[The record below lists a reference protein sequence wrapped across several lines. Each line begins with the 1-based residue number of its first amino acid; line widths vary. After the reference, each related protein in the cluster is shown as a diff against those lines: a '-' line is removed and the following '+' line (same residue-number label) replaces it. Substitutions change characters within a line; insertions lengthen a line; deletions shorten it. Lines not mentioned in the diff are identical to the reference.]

1 MTAYVSA
8 CPSAPSR
15 KLGLLGGTFNPIH
28 RCHLILARTVLRR
41 LDLDQILF
49 IPTGDP
55 PHKAKE
61 DLAPA
66 SHRLD
71 MVRLAIEGEAGLS
84 VTDLETR
91 RPGVSYSI
99 ETVTSLQASEGP
111 TTSLYFI
118 IGLDA
123 FLELG
128 SWRRAEDLL
137 QSCHFIVVSRPGAR
151 FVQLAAM
158 PPLLPRLD
166 PTLLAAFDRGAI
178 DCATLA
184 LSGDRTLSLLSMAPC
199 IVSASMIRRHV
210 REGASLAGL
219 LPPPVERY
227 IIHHDLYQERHNP
240 TRFEG

>member
-1 MTAYVSA
+1 MNAHLPAT
-8 CPSAPSR
+8 PSPPPR

-28 RCHLILARTVLRR
+28 RCHLTLARTVLER
-41 LDLDQILF
+41 LDLDQVLF

-55 PHKAKE
+55 PHKAKA

-66 SHRLD
+66 SLRLE
-71 MVRLAIEGEAGLS
+71 MVRLAIEGEASFS

-91 RPGVSYSI
+91 RSGLSYSI
-99 ETVTSLQASEGP
+99 DTVTSLQASEGP
-111 TTSLYFI
+111 TTALYFI
-118 IGLDA
+118 LGLDA

-128 SWRRAEDLL
+128 SWRRAADLL
-137 QSCHFIVVSRPGAR
+137 RSCHFIVVSRPGAR
-151 FVQLAAM
+151 FTQLAAVS
-158 PPLLPRLD
+158 LLPRLD
-166 PTLLAAFDRGAI
+166 PTVLTALDHGAL

-184 LSGDRTLSLLSMAPC
+184 LPADRSLSLLSMAPC
-199 IVSASMIRRHV
+199 IVSASMVRQCV

>member
-1 MTAYVSA
+1 MTAPVPANPTS
-8 CPSAPSR
+8 PPR

-28 RCHLILARTVLRR
+28 RCHLTLARTVIER
-41 LDLDQILF
+41 LDLDQVLF

-66 SHRLD
+66 SDRFD
-71 MVRLAIEGEAGLS
+71 MVRLAIEGEAGFS

-91 RPGVSYSI
+91 RQGVSYTI
-99 ETVTSLQASEGP
+99 ETITSLQASEGP
-111 TTSLYFI
+111 TTEFYFI

-123 FLELG
+123 FLDLG

-137 QSCHFIVVSRPGAR
+137 RSCHFIVVSRPGAR
-151 FVQLAAM
+151 FAQLAAM
-158 PPLLPRLD
+158 SLLPRLD
-166 PTLLAAFDRGAI
+166 PTVLAALDRGTI
-178 DCATLA
+178 DYARLA
-184 LSGDRTLSLLSMAPC
+184 LPAACTLSLLSMAPC
-199 IVSASMIRRHV
+199 VVSASMVRRHV
-210 REGASLAGL
+210 REGASLSGL

-227 IIHHDLYQERHNP
+227 IIRHDLYQERHNP

>member
-1 MTAYVSA
+1 MNAFASA
-8 CPSAPSR
+8 SPASPPR

-28 RCHLILARTVLRR
+28 RCHLTLARTVLER
-41 LDLDQILF
+41 LDLDQVLF

-66 SHRLD
+66 SHRFE
-71 MVRLAIEGEAGLS
+71 MVRLAIEGEARFS
-84 VTDLETR
+84 VTDIETR
-91 RPGVSYSI
+91 RQGVSYTI
-99 ETVTSLQASEGP
+99 ETITCLQASEGP
-111 TTSLYFI
+111 TTALYFI

-137 QSCHFIVVSRPGAR
+137 RSCHFIVVSRPGAR
-151 FVQLAAM
+151 FAQLAAM
-158 PPLLPRLD
+158 SLLPRLD
-166 PTLLAAFDRGAI
+166 PSVLASLDRGAI
-178 DCATLA
+178 DCARLA
-184 LSGDRTLSLLSMAPC
+184 LPGDCTLSLLSMGPC
-199 IVSASMIRRHV
+199 IVSASMVRRHV
-210 REGASLAGL
+210 HEGASLAGL

-227 IIHHDLYQERHNP
+227 IIRHDLYQERHNP